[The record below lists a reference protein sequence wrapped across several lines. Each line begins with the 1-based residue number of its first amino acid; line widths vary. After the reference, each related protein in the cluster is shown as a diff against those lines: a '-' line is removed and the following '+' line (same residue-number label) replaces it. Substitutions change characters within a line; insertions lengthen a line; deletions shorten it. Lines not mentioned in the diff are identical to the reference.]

1 MTPKTGIL
9 LKNIMILV
17 IVFMLT
23 VVNALP
29 AAAADEG
36 PVSGSFSLKVP
47 PALTGLQVY
56 TDSALTTVA
65 TGLQPTKTYWVKVSV
80 TDNDGLGDLSSL
92 KVVMFYSEAGEP
104 TISTVDW
111 KATYAT
117 SLPETLE
124 VLMWD
129 RETNAIT
136 HTLDGTTWV
145 VSDSAEHPLPTADKI
160 APGTTTTSYDFVFQV
175 KIGKVA
181 EETANTNI
189 NKWQVAAVALDAN
202 NYTTYSIFSDKGVF
216 GLSMD
221 WYGEIIIPANAII
234 DWGPVKSGLLMSET
248 AAAKAPSVGGVP
260 VTIAYISNGDYSD
273 GVKVTSSNLTWKA
286 GTSGVTLK
294 TNHLNAANTF
304 SLKVKKGL
312 PAKLVGAIPVWENS
326 YIAFTSENGIITS
339 ESGMQDG
346 NYTVYLGLSS
356 NITYPGTYTGAIN
369 FVIANR

>member
-1 MTPKTGIL
+1 MQRIVIL
-9 LKNIMILV
+9 MMVLV
-17 IVFMLT
+17 LAT
-23 VVNALP
+23 VNTMPV
-29 AAAADEG
+29 AASDDG
-36 PVSGSFSLKVP
+36 PVSSSFSLKVP
-47 PALTGLQVY
+47 PALTGLQVF
-56 TDSALTTVA
+56 TDSSLTTVA
-65 TGLQPTKTYWVKVSV
+65 TGLQPTQTYWVKVSV
-80 TDNDGLGDLSSL
+80 TDNDGLNDLTSL

-145 VSDSAEHPLPTADKI
+145 VSETAEHPLPTADKI

-189 NKWQVAAVALDAN
+189 NKWQVAALALDAN
-202 NYTTYSIFSDKGVF
+202 DYITYSIFSNNSVF

-221 WYGEIIIPANAII
+221 WYGEILLPSSAII
-234 DWGPVKSGLLMSET
+234 DWGPVKSGLLMSE
-248 AAAKAPSVGGVP
+248 AAAAEAPSVDGIP
-260 VTIAYISNGDYSD
+260 VTIGYISNGDYSD

-326 YIAFTSENGIITS
+326 NVAFTSEKGIITS
-339 ESGMQDG
+339 EEGMQDG
-346 NYTVYLGLSS
+346 NYTVYLGLSN